1 MRLLDLAIKDL
12 SQVLRDRRSLLF
24 IVAMPVVFTLFMGFA
39 YGSSGQNQETA
50 DSRIP
55 LAVVDPEPN
64 AQLNRMLLGWLTPS
78 DAIKV
83 SSMPRD
89 EAMSC
94 LEDGKV
100 AGVLVLP
107 AGLSEKAEAGEQVQL
122 QLIAKGTSSEGQSLY
137 QLLRVPISQ
146 LMSSAEVARIS
157 AEVRSD
163 PDEYAP
169 ALAVAWAKWAENAE
183 VELVRTEQV
192 VGEAAGASDWMGGN
206 PYNQA
211 SPGIMVMF
219 AIFSLINSAMIV
231 LDERKTGTLQ
241 RLMSTAMR
249 PWEIVAGH
257 LLAMFTLTFMQMILL
272 VLFGQIALRV
282 DYMREPVGILLVCLA
297 LGLWVG
303 SMGLLIG
310 VVAKA
315 EDQVILFSL
324 VAMFLFSALG
334 GTWFPLEVAGG
345 AFAAIGRLTPTAWA
359 MNGLQNILIR
369 GQGLESVWVPVGVL
383 LLYAVGFFALA
394 VWRFRRIQL

>member
-1 MRLLDLAIKDL
+1 M
-12 SQVLRDRRSLLF
+12 
-24 IVAMPVVFTLFMGFA
+24 
-39 YGSSGQNQETA
+39 SS
-50 DSRIP
+50 
-55 LAVVDPEPN
+55 
-64 AQLNRMLLGWLTPS
+64 
-78 DAIKV
+78 
-83 SSMPRD
+83 
-89 EAMSC
+89 

>member
-1 MRLLDLAIKDL
+1 
-12 SQVLRDRRSLLF
+12 
-24 IVAMPVVFTLFMGFA
+24 
-39 YGSSGQNQETA
+39 
-50 DSRIP
+50 
-55 LAVVDPEPN
+55 
-64 AQLNRMLLGWLTPS
+64 
-78 DAIKV
+78 
-83 SSMPRD
+83 
-89 EAMSC
+89 
-94 LEDGKV
+94 
-100 AGVLVLP
+100 
-107 AGLSEKAEAGEQVQL
+107 
-122 QLIAKGTSSEGQSLY
+122 
-137 QLLRVPISQ
+137 
-146 LMSSAEVARIS
+146 
-157 AEVRSD
+157 
-163 PDEYAP
+163 
-169 ALAVAWAKWAENAE
+169 
-183 VELVRTEQV
+183 
-192 VGEAAGASDWMGGN
+192 MGGN